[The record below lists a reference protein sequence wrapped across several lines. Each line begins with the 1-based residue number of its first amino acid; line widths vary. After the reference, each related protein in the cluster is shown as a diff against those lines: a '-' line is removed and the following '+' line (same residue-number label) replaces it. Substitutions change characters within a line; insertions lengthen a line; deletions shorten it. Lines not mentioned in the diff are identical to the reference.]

1 MKLCMVVAASPR
13 GIYRRVKIALKKEL
27 KDALD
32 IADEHL
38 YDGNVL
44 GIVPGDTHPLTPRSV
59 ADRRLAVI
67 NGYAPLWTLVYFDVD
82 STPEGRLAL
91 RRLRRKMRSLWSSPS
106 FKQQSYHL
114 VPINADRLEH

>member
-1 MKLCMVVAASPR
+1 M
-13 GIYRRVKIALKKEL
+13 
-27 KDALD
+27 
-32 IADEHL
+32 
-38 YDGNVL
+38 
-44 GIVPGDTHPLTPRSV
+44 
-59 ADRRLAVI
+59 I

-114 VPINADRLEH
+114 VPINADRLEKELRPLLPVGTYSRLSLLPVTDKQIEATRNFYMPSDKETK